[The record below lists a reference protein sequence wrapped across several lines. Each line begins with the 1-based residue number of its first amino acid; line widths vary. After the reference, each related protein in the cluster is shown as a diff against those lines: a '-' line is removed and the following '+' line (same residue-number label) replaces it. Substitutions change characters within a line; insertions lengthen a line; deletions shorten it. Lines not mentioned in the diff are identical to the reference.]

1 MQIYW
6 GEYSDMQSNTFE
18 AKVVASIV
26 REREYVKM
34 EISSRS
40 FRSVAQIYEFFMFQ
54 VKSSV
59 FLLFKAPNS

>member
-6 GEYSDMQSNTFE
+6 GEYSDMQNNTFE